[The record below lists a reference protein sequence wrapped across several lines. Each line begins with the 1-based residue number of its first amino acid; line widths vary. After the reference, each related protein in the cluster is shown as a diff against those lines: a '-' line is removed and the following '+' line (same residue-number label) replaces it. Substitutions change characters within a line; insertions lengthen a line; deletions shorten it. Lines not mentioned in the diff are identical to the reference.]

1 MACSRRTI
9 GEVIDEVIQ
18 RFFLLIEVF
27 YPFIL
32 GCLPVQLFNQK
43 KRNRLPLTSNPIEK
57 EFHSSN
63 ECSSAHV
70 FFFFF
75 GNKGFL
81 QTHSPS
87 NRVGTA
93 PASQW
98 ASLGYQRVKSNASS
112 SGGGFA
118 PMAYPGR
125 ARNTGS
131 NMGQQSFSSGN
142 WQETKQRSF
151 PSTSGNTQ
159 SRVNTASTY
168 RQADTQES
176 FHRQQNQSEPVHQ
189 SPELQWPRS
198 STSSSST
205 TGVQPQS
212 SSWKFKSTP
221 QINQF
226 KEDNPNNSFDV
237 PQPKVL
243 SKVKP
248 AEEKSLRLV
257 TTVVAG
263 MKRWSQYSDRAPFL
277 FEVSATL
284 DSAVT
289 TGSHGAKTFL
299 LRDGMDAVQCV
310 FYETVSI
317 PIVSYFIYYAQRN
330 YDKKRNQLKCVS
342 VRPATTLEQ
351 RNFPESVKASD
362 MEMRQYIKM
371 LNEV

>member
-1 MACSRRTI
+1 MKRTFN
-9 GEVIDEVIQ
+9 ENPT
-18 RFFLLIEVF
+18 RTTA
-27 YPFIL
+27 

-63 ECSSAHV
+63 EYSSAR
-70 FFFFF
+70 
-75 GNKGFL
+75 GFESSYRPSGFS
-81 QTHSPS
+81 QTHAPS
-87 NRVGTA
+87 NQVGTA
-93 PASQW
+93 QASQW
-98 ASLGYQRVKSNASS
+98 ANQGYQSVMSNASS

-118 PMAYPGR
+118 PMAHPGR

-151 PSTSGNTQ
+151 PSTSGNAQ
-159 SRVNTASTY
+159 SKVNTASTY
-168 RQADTQES
+168 RQADIQES

-189 SPELQWPRS
+189 SPKLQWPKS

-205 TGVQPQS
+205 TGVQSQS

-221 QINQF
+221 QISQF
-226 KEDNPNNSFDV
+226 KEDNQSWFPNNGFEV
-237 PQPKVL
+237 PQPKKPPVF
-243 SKVKP
+243 KMKP

-257 TTVVAG
+257 TTVLAG
-263 MKRWSQYSDRAPFL
+263 MKHWSQYSDRAPFL

-299 LRDGMDAVQCV
+299 LRDGLDAVQCV
-310 FYETVSI
+310 FYETDRELPRLIRGQVHRC
-317 PIVSYFIYYAQRN
+317 VGN

>member
-1 MACSRRTI
+1 MKRTFN
-9 GEVIDEVIQ
+9 EHPT
-18 RFFLLIEVF
+18 RTTA
-27 YPFIL
+27 

-63 ECSSAHV
+63 ECSSAHG
-70 FFFFF
+70 F
-75 GNKGFL
+75 GSSYMPSGFL

-125 ARNTGS
+125 ARNTG
-131 NMGQQSFSSGN
+131 
-142 WQETKQRSF
+142 
-151 PSTSGNTQ
+151 
-159 SRVNTASTY
+159 
-168 RQADTQES
+168 
-176 FHRQQNQSEPVHQ
+176 QQNQSEPVHQ

-237 PQPKVL
+237 PQPKKPPV

-310 FYETVSI
+310 FYETDRELPRLIRGQVHRC
-317 PIVSYFIYYAQRN
+317 VGN

>member
-1 MACSRRTI
+1 MKRTFN
-9 GEVIDEVIQ
+9 EHPT
-18 RFFLLIEVF
+18 RTTA
-27 YPFIL
+27 

-63 ECSSAHV
+63 ECSSAH
-70 FFFFF
+70 
-75 GNKGFL
+75 GFL

-237 PQPKVL
+237 PQPKKPPV

-310 FYETVSI
+310 FYETDRELPRLIRGQVHRC
-317 PIVSYFIYYAQRN
+317 VGN